1 MKRIALV
8 GPYNDNT
15 RAALHQNVPEGF
27 EMIDVPTVDDYAL
40 LKDADYVI
48 IRTIKLDKADIEGTK
63 VKHIQKWGA
72 GYDRI
77 DAKGIGE
84 LNVSLA
90 ICNGINS
97 QPVAEM
103 AVLHMLALYRNFIAI
118 NSKLR
123 AHEWAKDQYS
133 NRAYI
138 INGKTVGVIGYGNIG
153 SKVARI
159 VKGFGAKVVYNDLQ
173 PCALAAETDAQFLP
187 LEELLKVSDI
197 VTVHVPLDDS
207 TRGMINRDRLSLM
220 KPSALLINTARGEVV
235 VDEDLAQALRT
246 GVIAGAGLDAIS
258 KEPPDDSWPF
268 YTMENVV
275 YTPHTGGNTADND
288 INMIHRCF
296 ENICRVD
303 AGVPLRERDLVNNAF
318 LPEKREVEHG
328 V

>member
-1 MKRIALV
+1 MKRIALT
-8 GPYNDNT
+8 GPYNEST
-15 RAALHQNVPEGF
+15 RAALHAAVPDGF
-27 EMIDVPTVDDYAL
+27 EMFDVPTVNDYVL
-40 LKDADYVI
+40 LKDADYI
-48 IRTIKLDKADIEGTK
+48 INRTIKIDKADIEGTP

-77 DAKGIGE
+77 DARGIAE
-84 LNVSLA
+84 LNVSVA
-90 ICNGINS
+90 VCNGINA

-118 NSKLR
+118 NSRLR
-123 AHEWAKDQYS
+123 CHEWAKDQYS

-138 INGKTVGVIGYGNIG
+138 ISGKTVGIVGFGNIG

-159 VKGFGAKVVYNDLQ
+159 VKGFGANVVYNDLHLC
-173 PCALAAETDAQFLP
+173 PAAAETGAEFLS
-187 LEELLKVSDI
+187 LDELLKVSDI
-197 VTVHVPLDDS
+197 VTLHVPLDES
-207 TRGMINRDRLSLM
+207 TRGMINRERLRLM
-220 KPSALLINTARGEVV
+220 KPSAILINTARGEVV
-235 VDEDLAQALRT
+235 VDADLADALRE

-288 INMIHRCF
+288 VNMIRRCF
-296 ENICRVD
+296 ENICRVES
-303 AGVPLRERDLVNNAF
+303 GIPLRERDLVNNDF